1 MFTNEYLKRVYAD
14 VERRD
19 GHEPEFLQAVR
30 EVFEETG
37 LNIAGKTGEPI
48 YSYENVDLERGDN
61 YFVDIYHV
69 SMAFNES
76 DVRIR
81 DREALGFALVGW
93 DDIVEL
99 SKSGKFLHYE
109 RLCQALGKSI

>member
-1 MFTNEYLKRVYAD
+1 M
-14 VERRD
+14 
-19 GHEPEFLQAVR
+19 R

-37 LNIAGKTGEPI
+37 LSIAGKIGEPI

-69 SMAFNES
+69 NMAFNES
-76 DVRIR
+76 DIRIR
-81 DREALGFALVGW
+81 EREALGFALVGW
-93 DDIVEL
+93 NDIVEL